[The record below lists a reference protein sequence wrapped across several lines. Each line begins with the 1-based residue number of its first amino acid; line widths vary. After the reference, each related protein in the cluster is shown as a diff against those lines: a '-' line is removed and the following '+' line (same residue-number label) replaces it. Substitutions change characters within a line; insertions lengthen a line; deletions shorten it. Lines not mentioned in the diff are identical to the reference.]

1 MEANREGN
9 ADATTTQLAQR
20 ERELLAAR
28 RISEALFQHLTLD
41 DLVDRA
47 LRTAVDVVNAE
58 TGSVI
63 LADPDSHELVFRYTL
78 GAMPAPC
85 GTTIPSDSSL
95 AGAVFTSGE
104 PLVVTDVK
112 RDARHYPGVD
122 DITGYRTRDLIAL
135 PLKRWEGKPI
145 GVMELLNKREG
156 RLNHEDLSILTII
169 SGFTAIAIEQ
179 SRLFEEAKL
188 AEVVRRLGDVSHDV
202 KNMLMPILICAG
214 LLQDEV
220 DDLSHCVDERNVEKA
235 RSIRDGC
242 KDIIE
247 MQVKGARR
255 IQERVKEIVDCVK
268 GLSTPPQFAPCS
280 LAGFV
285 ESVFEVLR
293 RVAEERGVVL
303 TTSGLNALPSIVADE
318 RRLFNAFYNLIDNAI
333 AEMPTGGSFTI
344 RGEADGA
351 QSLVRLQFVDTG
363 RGMPSDVLDSLF
375 TARTISRKPG
385 GTGLGTKIIK
395 DVVDMHR
402 GQIRVQSKEGV
413 GTTFLIELPMSQ

>member
-1 MEANREGN
+1 METNREEN
-9 ADATTTQLAQR
+9 SDAITKHLVQR

-63 LADPDSHELVFRYTL
+63 LADQDSHELVFRYTL

-85 GTTIPSDSSL
+85 GTTIPDNSL

-156 RLNHEDLSILTII
+156 RLDHEDLSILTII

-214 LLQDEV
+214 LLQDEL
-220 DDLSHCVDERNVEKA
+220 DDLARCVDERQVERA

-268 GLSTPPQFAPCS
+268 GLSTPPQFASCS
-280 LAGFV
+280 LAGFI

-303 TTSGLNALPSIVADE
+303 TTCGMDALPAIVADE

-333 AEMPTGGSFTI
+333 AEMPTGGSLTV
-344 RGEADGA
+344 RGEADGE
-351 QSLVRLQFVDTG
+351 QRLVRLQFIDTG
-363 RGMPSDVLDSLF
+363 RGIPPDVLDSLF
-375 TARTISRKPG
+375 TTRTISRKPG

-395 DVVDMHR
+395 DVVDMHH
-402 GQIRVQSKEGV
+402 GHISVQSKEGM

>member
-1 MEANREGN
+1 MEPNRERQS
-9 ADATTTQLAQR
+9 DVITKQLVQR
-20 ERELLAAR
+20 EREQLAAR

-85 GTTIPSDSSL
+85 GTIIPSDSSL

-112 RDARHYPGVD
+112 QDARHYPGVD
-122 DITGYRTRDLIAL
+122 DITGYHTRDLIAL

-156 RLNHEDLSILTII
+156 RLDQEDLSILAII
-169 SGFTAIAIEQ
+169 SAFTAIAIEQ

-202 KNMLMPILICAG
+202 KNMLMPIIICAG

-220 DDLSHCVDERNVEKA
+220 DNLSRCVEERNMEKA
-235 RSIRDGC
+235 HSIRDGC

-293 RVAEERGVVL
+293 RVAQEKGVVL
-303 TTSGLNALPSIVADE
+303 TTSGLDALPTIVADE
-318 RRLFNAFYNLIDNAI
+318 RRLFNAFYNLTDNAI
-333 AEMPTGGSFTI
+333 AEMPAGGSLTV
-344 RGEADGA
+344 RGEADGP
-351 QSLVRLQFVDTG
+351 QRLVRLQFVDTG
-363 RGMPSDVLDSLF
+363 RGMPPDVLDSLF

-402 GQIRVQSKEGV
+402 GNITVQSKEGV

>member
-1 MEANREGN
+1 METNRDGN
-9 ADATTTQLAQR
+9 SDLITKQLVQR

-85 GTTIPSDSSL
+85 GITIPSDSSL

-112 RDARHYPGVD
+112 LDARHYPGVD

-156 RLNHEDLSILTII
+156 RLDQEDLSILTII

-202 KNMLMPILICAG
+202 KNMLMPILICAD
-214 LLQDEV
+214 LLHNEV
-220 DDLSHCVDERNVEKA
+220 DDLSRCVDERHVEKA

-242 KDIIE
+242 KNIIE
-247 MQVKGARR
+247 MQVKAARR

-268 GLSTPPQFAPCS
+268 GLSTPPRFAPCS

-303 TTSGLNALPSIVADE
+303 TTSGLEALPPIAADE
-318 RRLFNAFYNLIDNAI
+318 RKLFNAFYNLIDNAI
-333 AEMPTGGSFTI
+333 AEMPTGGSLTVS
-344 RGEADGA
+344 GEADRA
-351 QSLVRLQFVDTG
+351 QHLVRLQFVDTG
-363 RGMPSDVLDSLF
+363 KGMPPDVLESLF

-395 DVVDMHR
+395 DVIDMHR
-402 GQIRVQSKEGV
+402 GHIRVQSKQGV

>member
-1 MEANREGN
+1 MGTNREGN
-9 ADATTTQLAQR
+9 SDAIKKHLVQR

-63 LADPDSHELVFRYTL
+63 LADKDSHELVFRYTL

-85 GTTIPSDSSL
+85 GTTIPADSSL

-156 RLNHEDLSILTII
+156 RLDHEDLSILTII

-214 LLQDEV
+214 LLQDEL
-220 DDLSHCVDERNVEKA
+220 DDLARCVDERQVERA

-242 KDIIE
+242 RDIIE

-268 GLSTPPQFAPCS
+268 GLSTPPQFASCS

-293 RVAEERGVVL
+293 RVAQERGVVL
-303 TTSGLNALPSIVADE
+303 TTCGMDALPAIVADE

-333 AEMPTGGSFTI
+333 AEMPTGGSLSV

-351 QSLVRLQFVDTG
+351 QRLVRLQFVDTG
-363 RGMPSDVLDSLF
+363 RGMPPDVLDSLF
-375 TARTISRKPG
+375 TTRTISRKPG

-395 DVVDMHR
+395 DVVDMHH
-402 GQIRVQSKEGV
+402 GHISVQSKEGM

>member
-1 MEANREGN
+1 MEPNRERQS
-9 ADATTTQLAQR
+9 DVITKQLVQR
-20 ERELLAAR
+20 EREQLAAR

-85 GTTIPSDSSL
+85 GTIIPSDSL

-112 RDARHYPGVD
+112 QDARHYPGVD
-122 DITGYRTRDLIAL
+122 DITGYHTRDLIAL

-156 RLNHEDLSILTII
+156 RLDQEDLSILAII
-169 SGFTAIAIEQ
+169 SAFTAIAIEQ

-220 DDLSHCVDERNVEKA
+220 DNLSRCVEERNMEKA

-293 RVAEERGVVL
+293 RVAQEKGVVL
-303 TTSGLNALPSIVADE
+303 TTSGLDALPTIVADE
-318 RRLFNAFYNLIDNAI
+318 RRLFNAFYNLTDNAI
-333 AEMPTGGSFTI
+333 AEMPAGGSLTV
-344 RGEADGA
+344 RGEADGP
-351 QSLVRLQFVDTG
+351 QRLVRLQFVDTG
-363 RGMPSDVLDSLF
+363 RGMPPDVLDSLF

-402 GQIRVQSKEGV
+402 GNITVQSKEGV
-413 GTTFLIELPMSQ
+413 GSTFLIELPMSQ

>member
-1 MEANREGN
+1 MEPNRERQS
-9 ADATTTQLAQR
+9 DVITKQLVQR
-20 ERELLAAR
+20 EREQLAAR

-85 GTTIPSDSSL
+85 GTIIPSDSL

-112 RDARHYPGVD
+112 QDARHYPGVD
-122 DITGYRTRDLIAL
+122 DITGYHTRDLIAL

-156 RLNHEDLSILTII
+156 RLDQEDLSILAII
-169 SGFTAIAIEQ
+169 SAFTAIAIEQ

-220 DDLSHCVDERNVEKA
+220 DNLSRCVEERNMEKA

-293 RVAEERGVVL
+293 RVAQEKGVVL
-303 TTSGLNALPSIVADE
+303 TTSGLDALPTIVADE
-318 RRLFNAFYNLIDNAI
+318 RRLFNAFYNLTDNAI
-333 AEMPTGGSFTI
+333 AEMPAGGSLTV
-344 RGEADGA
+344 RGEADGP
-351 QSLVRLQFVDTG
+351 QRLVRLQFVDTG
-363 RGMPSDVLDSLF
+363 RGMPPDVLDSLF

-402 GQIRVQSKEGV
+402 GNITVQSKEGV